1 MSPRYRMLATDLD
14 GTLFSTGG
22 GVSPGNREAIR
33 QASARGIPI
42 VLCSGR
48 APWEGVA
55 KLGEDLGL
63 NYSGNYYICCNGAL
77 LVDAVSL
84 ETLEGFYLPKNAAA
98 KLIAAAETFPEQL
111 RPHWIRMCTTGP
123 VYYWS
128 REPEDRTYTSRFGLE
143 ELALPEDL
151 AKVEGEITK
160 LLFLSHAPDFAFDF
174 IREMTPFCPPEALGY
189 LMPPVLAEYVSFDA
203 KKGNMV
209 SRLAA
214 RLGIPMEEVIC
225 VGDSYNDLSMIED
238 AGLGIAVR
246 NAEKPV
252 QEKAD
257 LVLEFTNDEDAVG
270 RIIEKYLL

>member
-14 GTLFSTGG
+14 GTLFSTEG

-33 QASARGIPI
+33 KASARGIPI

-48 APWEGVA
+48 APWEGVS

-63 NYSGNYYICCNGAL
+63 NYPGNYYICCNGAL

-84 ETLEGFYLPKNAAA
+84 ETLEGIYLPKDAAA
-98 KLIAAAETFPEQL
+98 KLISAAETFPEQL
-111 RPHWIRMCTTGP
+111 RPRWIRMCTTGP

-128 REPEDRTYTSRFGLE
+128 REPGDRTYTSRFGLE
-143 ELALPEDL
+143 ELPLPGEL
-151 AKVEGEITK
+151 GNMEEEITK
-160 LLFLSHAPDFAFDF
+160 LLFLSHEPDFAFDF
-174 IREMTPFCPPEALGY
+174 IRQMEPACPPEALGY
-189 LMPPVLAEYVSFDA
+189 LMPPMLAEYVANDA
-203 KKGNMV
+203 RKGTMV

-214 RLGIPMEEVIC
+214 RLGIPLEEVIC

-246 NAEKPV
+246 NAEEAVK
-252 QEKAD
+252 EKAN
-257 LVLEFTNDEDAVG
+257 LVLEFTNDEDAIG
-270 RIIEKYLL
+270 RIIKKYLL